1 LKYQTLNPEVS
12 MSNSVSS
19 APTRRT
25 GALSVAAGLLAAFVV
40 AGVANAVVALLA
52 RAAGAST
59 EFAPLNP
66 SSYLPL
72 TAIGLLLGSVGWA
85 VIRRIAARPE
95 RLLRLLVPAVVV
107 ISLVPDL
114 TQFSSPG
121 GSALAVVA
129 LMVMHVVVAT
139 AGVLAYRRVLPLPAG

>member
-1 LKYQTLNPEVS
+1 
-12 MSNSVSS
+12 
-19 APTRRT
+19 
-25 GALSVAAGLLAAFVV
+25 
-40 AGVANAVVALLA
+40 
-52 RAAGAST
+52 
-59 EFAPLNP
+59 
-66 SSYLPL
+66 
-72 TAIGLLLGSVGWA
+72 
-85 VIRRIAARPE
+85 
-95 RLLRLLVPAVVV
+95 VPAVVV

>member
-1 LKYQTLNPEVS
+1 
-12 MSNSVSS
+12 MSSSASS
-19 APTRRT
+19 APARRT
-25 GALSVAAGLLAAFVV
+25 GALSVAAGLLAALVV

-52 RAAGAST
+52 RAAGAAA

-72 TAIGLLLGSVGWA
+72 TAIGLIAGAVGWA
-85 VIRRIAARPE
+85 VVRRVAGSPAA
-95 RLLRLLVPAVVV
+95 LLRGLIPAAV
-107 ISLVPDL
+107 IVSFVPDL
-114 TQFSSPG
+114 TQFGSPG
-121 GSALAVVA
+121 GSVLAVVA

>member
-1 LKYQTLNPEVS
+1 
-12 MSNSVSS
+12 MSSSVSS

-25 GALSVAAGLLAAFVV
+25 GVLPVAAGLLVAFVV

-52 RAAGAST
+52 RAAGASA

-72 TAIGLLLGSVGWA
+72 TAIGLILGAVGWA

-107 ISLVPDL
+107 VSLVPDL
-114 TQFSSPG
+114 TQFTSPG

-139 AGVLAYRRVLPLPAG
+139 AGVLVYRRVLPLPAG